1 VAAHGLSYE
10 APAVPA
16 RWVFQQELQM
26 MYDERMVAPMR
37 AEITRLGV
45 EELRTAD
52 AVDAALKDAKGT
64 QLVVVNSVCG
74 CSARNMRPAVATALQ
89 HAVKPDQLYTV
100 FAGND
105 VDATRQ
111 VRSYFT
117 GYAPSS
123 PSLGLMKDG
132 RLVHMIERW
141 QIEGRTAD
149 DIAKDLVDAF
159 DKYCES
165 PVAS

>member
-1 VAAHGLSYE
+1 
-10 APAVPA
+10 
-16 RWVFQQELQM
+16 M
-26 MYDERMVAPMR
+26 MYDERMIAPMR

>member
-1 VAAHGLSYE
+1 
-10 APAVPA
+10 
-16 RWVFQQELQM
+16 M

-52 AVDAALKDAKGT
+52 AVDQALKGNKGT

-74 CSARNMRPAVATALQ
+74 CSARNMRPAVADALK
-89 HAVKPDQLYTV
+89 HAVTPDHKYTV

-105 VDATRQ
+105 ADATRQ

-117 GYAPSS
+117 GYAASS
-123 PSLGLMKDG
+123 PSSGLLKDG
-132 RLVHMIERW
+132 KLGHMIERW

-149 DIAKDLVDAF
+149 AIAADLRDAF
-159 DKYCES
+159 DKHCAT
-165 PVAS
+165 VAAS

>member
-1 VAAHGLSYE
+1 
-10 APAVPA
+10 
-16 RWVFQQELQM
+16 M

-45 EELRTAD
+45 DELRTAD
-52 AVDAALKDAKGT
+52 AVDAALKSAKGT

-89 HAVKPDQLYTV
+89 HATKPDQLYTV

-111 VRSYFT
+111 VRAYFT

-123 PSLGLMKDG
+123 PSIGLLKDG
-132 RLVHMIERW
+132 KLVHMVERW

-149 DIAKDLVDAF
+149 AIALDLISAF
-159 DKYCES
+159 DKYCETT
-165 PVAS
+165 VQA